1 MSNTAGETQVIY
13 PPAYAVPARESY
25 RGPSVAIGVFL
36 VLLGGAFLAA
46 RLTPGVS
53 LWTLWPLAIVAA
65 GIVQILVPSRWQEWG
80 IERVSDGVGT
90 VFLGVLLLGN
100 TTGYIGW
107 EMWFT
112 ALTLWPVLLVS
123 AGIGLL
129 GKAAGQSWIRAL
141 APTLIWAAL
150 LFSAAS
156 AWNGAP
162 LPTAILVQLGLQ

>member
-1 MSNTAGETQVIY
+1 MSNTAGENQMTY
-13 PPAYAVPARESY
+13 ASGYAVPASGAY
-25 RGPSVAIGVFL
+25 RGGSVAFGVFL
-36 VLLGGAFLAA
+36 ILLGGAFLAA

-53 LWTLWPLAIVAA
+53 LLTLWPLAIVAA
-65 GIVQILVPSRWQEWG
+65 GIVQILVPSPSHGWG

-129 GKAAGQSWIRAL
+129 GKAAGQAWIRAL
-141 APTLIWAAL
+141 APLIVWAAL

-162 LPTAILVQLGLQ
+162 LPTAVLVQLGLQ